1 MNTSELSDIEQLLEV
16 ALHITHSL
24 PPGTTMDQKENTL
37 ALVRIQKKLLEKL
50 EALVDKAG
58 GVK

>member
-1 MNTSELSDIEQLLEV
+1 MNTSELSDIEHLLRV
-16 ALHITHSL
+16 ALHIAHSL
-24 PPGTTMDQKENTL
+24 PAMETMGRGENTI